1 VKNFK
6 ILSIIGVLAIVTIL
20 SLTFWIG
27 CGSDDPNE
35 PGTSYSSA
43 PPPDVLERVKAIQE
57 KHTSKLMEKPE
68 IVGTAIGLDKDGNPA
83 IYVLTEK
90 AGVAGIPKELDS
102 VPVVVEVSGK
112 IRAFGNPDKVVK
124 SAIDPKA
131 RWDRPVPIGVSTGN
145 ANENSAG
152 TIGCRVKDS
161 DGNVYALSNNH
172 VYARENKAD
181 IGEEVLQPGR
191 YDGGKTPED
200 VIGTL
205 SAFKPIIF
213 SPTASNDIDAAIALS
228 NTTLLGNSTPSNG
241 YGTPSSNPVSPSI
254 NMKVMKYGR
263 TTGQTSGKI
272 YLINATVNVGYDSGT
287 ARFVKQI
294 IITPG
299 SFSKPGD
306 SGSLIVRQSDKRPVG
321 LLFAGSSSF
330 TVANPITTVLNYFK
344 VSIDGQ

>member
-1 VKNFK
+1 
-6 ILSIIGVLAIVTIL
+6 
-20 SLTFWIG
+20 
-27 CGSDDPNE
+27 
-35 PGTSYSSA
+35 
-43 PPPDVLERVKAIQE
+43 
-57 KHTSKLMEKPE
+57 LMEKPE

-112 IRAFGNPDKVVK
+112 IRAFGNPDKVAK

-152 TIGCRVKDS
+152 TIGCRVKDNNS
-161 DGNVYALSNNH
+161 NVYALSNNH
-172 VYARENKAD
+172 VYARENKAN
-181 IGEEVLQPGR
+181 IGEEVLQPGV
-191 YDGGKTPED
+191 YDGGKTPGD

-205 SAFKPIIF
+205 SDFKTIDF
-213 SPTASNDIDAAIALS
+213 STTASNDIDAAIALS

-241 YGTPSSNPVSPSI
+241 YGKPSSSPVSPSI
-254 NMKVMKYGR
+254 NMEVMKYGR

-330 TVANPITTVLNYFK
+330 TVANPITAVLDYFG
-344 VSIDGQ
+344 VTIDDQ

>member
-1 VKNFK
+1 MKNFK

-57 KHTSKLMEKPE
+57 KHTDKLMEKPE

-124 SAIDPKA
+124 SETNPY
-131 RWDRPVPIGVSTGN
+131 WWPRPVPIGVSTGN

-152 TIGCRVKDS
+152 TIGCRVKK
-161 DGNVYALSNNH
+161 GNNVYALSNNH

-181 IGEEVLQPGR
+181 IGEKVLQPGV
-191 YDGGKTPED
+191 YDGGKDPD
-200 VIGTL
+200 DAIGTL
-205 SAFKPIIF
+205 SDFKTIDF

-241 YGTPSSNPVSPSI
+241 YGKPSSTPVPPSI

-287 ARFVKQI
+287 AKFVKQI

-306 SGSLIVRQSDKRPVG
+306 SGSLIVRQSDKGPVG

-330 TVANPITTVLNYFK
+330 TVANPIKTVLDYFG
-344 VSIDGQ
+344 VTIDSQ

>member
-1 VKNFK
+1 
-6 ILSIIGVLAIVTIL
+6 
-20 SLTFWIG
+20 
-27 CGSDDPNE
+27 
-35 PGTSYSSA
+35 
-43 PPPDVLERVKAIQE
+43 
-57 KHTSKLMEKPE
+57 LMEKPE

-102 VPVVVEVSGK
+102 VPVIVEVSGK

-124 SAIDPKA
+124 STIDPTAK
-131 RWDRPVPIGVSTGN
+131 WPRPVPIGVSTGN

-172 VYARENKAD
+172 VYARENEAT
-181 IGEEVLQPGR
+181 IGENVLQPGR

-205 SAFKPIIF
+205 YAFKPIIF
-213 SPTASNDIDAAIALS
+213 LTTASNDINDINDIDAAIALS
-228 NTTLLGNSTPSNG
+228 DTGSLGNSTPSNG
-241 YGTPSSNPVSPSI
+241 YGTPSSNPVSPTI

-263 TTGQTSGKI
+263 TTGQTSGEI

-287 ARFVKQI
+287 ARFVGQI